1 MKRPG
6 TRRFTSLGWAA
17 GSKAPDSMSSWTCS
31 GVPFSMQALI
41 FAEAASVSTMSASA
55 FFPKMDITMPATRSA
70 HPPKADKAFSL
81 FNEDVSQ

>member
-1 MKRPG
+1 
-6 TRRFTSLGWAA
+6 
-17 GSKAPDSMSSWTCS
+17 
-31 GVPFSMQALI
+31 MQALI
-41 FAEAASVSTMSASA
+41 LAEAASVSTMSASA